1 MKINSRIEI
10 EFSGITLPVVRDAN
24 EREVV
29 PLKPISDVFG
39 LKWEKQRE
47 KFASI
52 DDTCTPPKGGAGS
65 ENPPISDISGGAIP
79 PAASAISR
87 RFGAC
92 LAMVPFAGQSR
103 EMLCIRLD
111 RVEAFINQIDPDRV
125 RGNGNETGADFLEAK
140 QSEWDDVLHDY
151 EEIGIAINLNH
162 AKAQEALRKQ
172 RASFAQ
178 MMGVK
183 NKTPGREDRRAIN
196 HVLQQMASEL
206 GVPYSPD
213 LADQG

>member
-140 QSEWDDVLHDY
+140 QSEWDDVLAAAFARLLLFTDP
-151 EEIGIAINLNH
+151 
-162 AKAQEALRKQ
+162 AKLPKLGDADGAWQLYLRTW
-172 RASFAQ
+172 R
-178 MMGVK
+178 
-183 NKTPGREDRRAIN
+183 PGKP
-196 HVLQQMASEL
+196 H
-206 GVPYSPD
+206 PHTWPD
-213 LADQG
+213 LYAQALEATD